1 MAARELIHFPF
12 RVQLILRPRVPARIA
27 SPAGLGVSFLAESA
41 LLLLIAWFCARFVGC
56 TIRSLNEIG
65 AYTNGQNTELIC
77 RQERVEV
84 GCYYGLHRS
93 GKEIGSGLK
102 KIYIEIRGRK
112 WKRQEQGPPA
122 RVLVLPWSQ
131 ADYDRIL
138 AARKVAFEVQA
149 GYQST
154 SRTDEP
160 SHRTNEKSGGKG
172 AE

>member
-41 LLLLIAWFCARFVGC
+41 LLLLIPWFCGRFVGC

-84 GCYYGLHRS
+84 SCYYGLHRS

-102 KIYIEIRGRK
+102 KNLHRNPRPQAEAAGTGIACASLGSS
-112 WKRQEQGPPA
+112 
-122 RVLVLPWSQ
+122 LV
-131 ADYDRIL
+131 
-138 AARKVAFEVQA
+138 
-149 GYQST
+149 T
-154 SRTDEP
+154 S
-160 SHRTNEKSGGKG
+160 
-172 AE
+172 